1 MEALGEFEPGTV
13 ASLLPELSPWAQ
25 KRERRKKKE
34 REGREGTRGWRVQR
48 GRPAE
53 PARLGVGARPKSPR
67 LLCGGRL
74 GSNLER
80 GRGDSDLGAGTGA

>member
-1 MEALGEFEPGTV
+1 M
-13 ASLLPELSPWAQ
+13 LPELGPE
-25 KRERRKKKE
+25 KRKKEEEGKGG
-34 REGREGTRGWRVQR
+34 EGRDAGAEGAA

-53 PARLGVGARPKSPR
+53 PARLRVGARPKSPR

-80 GRGDSDLGAGTGA
+80 GRGDSDLGASTGA